1 MSEPVYDVVIRGGT
15 VATASAVM
23 AADVAVTGE
32 EIVAI
37 GRRVGPGKR
46 EIDAKGKFVVP
57 GGIDS
62 HAHIEQLSA
71 AGIVNADSWQSAT
84 TAAAFGATTS
94 VIAFAAQHVGMRL
107 KAVVGDY
114 AALAQRGAIVD
125 FAFHL
130 IIADPTPATLGEDLP
145 ALLAGGHG
153 SVKVFMTYDR
163 LKVDDEPL
171 LDILMAARQAG
182 ALVCVHA
189 ENHGMITWMTKRLLA
204 RGYVAPKYHA
214 VSHPRVGEREA
225 FERLI
230 AMSALVDQPVMI
242 FHVSTAEGAVTIRRA
257 SSPRPVRSTSS

>member
-23 AADVAVTGE
+23 AADVAVAGE

-37 GRRVGPGKR
+37 GRRVGPGKC
-46 EIDAKGKFVVP
+46 EIDAKGKFVLP
-57 GGIDS
+57 GCIDS

-84 TAAAFGATTS
+84 TAAAFGGTTS

-130 IIADPTPATLGEDLP
+130 IIADPTPATLD
-145 ALLAGGHG
+145 
-153 SVKVFMTYDR
+153 
-163 LKVDDEPL
+163 
-171 LDILMAARQAG
+171 
-182 ALVCVHA
+182 
-189 ENHGMITWMTKRLLA
+189 
-204 RGYVAPKYHA
+204 
-214 VSHPRVGEREA
+214 
-225 FERLI
+225 
-230 AMSALVDQPVMI
+230 
-242 FHVSTAEGAVTIRRA
+242 
-257 SSPRPVRSTSS
+257 